1 MHSSFRTLL
10 KMLSV
15 KIWLR
20 LVNLV
25 GEVMLGIWL
34 VEYMMSIKSE
44 TFLFESHFGRSI
56 LKSSSNTTY
65 LFSTINFLKRGFK
78 HWSLNSLCCMH
89 ACLYIT
95 LQQCFWS
102 LIGLFQQ
109 KLTPVS
115 FFHKSLNL
123 VSVYNWL
130 LFWYTATLPC

>member
-44 TFLFESHFGRSI
+44 TFLFESHFWRSI
-56 LKSSSNTTY
+56 LKSSSNITY
-65 LFSTINFLKRGFK
+65 LFSTINFPKRGFR

-89 ACLYIT
+89 ACLYII

-109 KLTPVS
+109 KLTPVP